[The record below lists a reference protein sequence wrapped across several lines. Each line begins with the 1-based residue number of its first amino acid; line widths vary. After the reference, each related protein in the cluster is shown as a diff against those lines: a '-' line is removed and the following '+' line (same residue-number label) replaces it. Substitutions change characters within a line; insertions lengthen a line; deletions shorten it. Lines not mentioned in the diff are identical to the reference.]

1 MNEVPVF
8 IVFCTKI
15 QHSNDLCEF
24 DEDSLLSDSDESG
37 KVRAAV
43 LEMIEQTRE
52 KFRFIRNI
60 HVMQTNDWRKVA
72 REEGIALRDL
82 EKASS
87 GNDVAEG
94 DHVKF
99 LDSALMDRFSK
110 RNKKNIESIPE
121 ANAASET
128 SRLSTKN

>member
-1 MNEVPVF
+1 
-8 IVFCTKI
+8 
-15 QHSNDLCEF
+15 
-24 DEDSLLSDSDESG
+24 
-37 KVRAAV
+37 
-43 LEMIEQTRE
+43 
-52 KFRFIRNI
+52 
-60 HVMQTNDWRKVA
+60 MQTNDWKKVA
-72 REEGIALRDL
+72 QEEGIALRDL

-87 GNDVAEG
+87 GNDVAES

-128 SRLSTKN
+128 SRLSAKN